1 MHYLIPTLEAKIEAL
16 EEKLET
22 LKFDTVEYNLYYNK
36 LQGLQEQ
43 LGDLYHEDA
52 LGMNEHASID

>member
-16 EEKLET
+16 EEKLES
-22 LKFDTVEYNLYYNK
+22 LEFDTPEYNLCYDK

-52 LGMNEHASID
+52 LGMNDHASID